1 MSLDQREQ
9 LDAQLRGA
17 GISGD
22 ESVDAERE
30 NFAKLMSGIPVPE
43 GIRVQEISIGER
55 PALRV
60 TADAGADP
68 GTLLYF
74 HGGSHVVGSPR
85 TALGLTAGLVIRTG
99 ITAISLDYRLAP
111 EHPFP
116 ADVQDVVAAY
126 RELLQQG
133 HAPESIAFAG
143 DSAGGGLTI
152 TGALAARDVGLPMP
166 AAIVAF
172 SPGLDAT
179 RTGESMTTKAD
190 ADPLLNRTSID
201 RLSRYYVGDQDRRN
215 PLLSPAVTADFTG
228 LPPIL
233 VQVGTNEL
241 LLDDARRLA
250 LRASDAEVDV
260 ILDITAKV
268 PHVFQSF
275 THALDEADEA
285 LDRAALFLRQRV
297 HRPDSLGPAT
307 SGPLPYWSIQD
318 TLQNT
323 RPS

>member
-1 MSLDQREQ
+1 MSKVQRER
-9 LDAQLRGA
+9 LDAQLRGT
-17 GISGD
+17 GVQPQR
-22 ESVDAERE
+22 SVSEARE
-30 NFAKLMSGIPVPE
+30 DFAAMMSALPVPE
-43 GIRVQEISIGER
+43 GIRVDEASLGGR

-60 TADAGADP
+60 VPDTGAGS
-68 GTLLYF
+68 GTLLYL

-85 TALGLTAGLVIRTG
+85 TALGLTASLVVRTG
-99 ITAISLDYRLAP
+99 IPAISLDYRLAP

-126 RELLQQG
+126 RELLEQG

-152 TGALAARDVGLPMP
+152 TGALAARDAGLPLP

-179 RTGESMTTKAD
+179 RAGESMVTKAE
-190 ADPLLNRTSID
+190 ADPLLDRASID
-201 RLSRYYVGDQDRRN
+201 HLSSLYVAGQDRRD
-215 PLLSPAVTADFTG
+215 PLLSPAVTADLTG
-228 LPPIL
+228 LPPLL
-233 VQVGTNEL
+233 VQVGTNEM

-260 ILDITAKV
+260 VLDITAKV
-268 PHVFQSF
+268 PHVFQAF
-275 THALDEADEA
+275 TGILDEADEA

-297 HRPDSLGPAT
+297 QASSLSA
-307 SGPLPYWSIQD
+307 SG
-318 TLQNT
+318 
-323 RPS
+323 RAG

>member
-1 MSLDQREQ
+1 MAMSTVQRDR
-9 LDAQLRGA
+9 LDAQLRVAGA
-17 GISGD
+17 
-22 ESVDAERE
+22 ESEQSVGELRE
-30 NFAKLMSGIPVPE
+30 NFARMMSAMPVPE
-43 GIRVQEISIGER
+43 GIRVHETSLGGR
-55 PALRV
+55 PALSV
-60 TADAGADP
+60 GPDTAAES
-68 GTLLYF
+68 GTLLYL

-85 TALGLTAGLVIRTG
+85 TALGLTAGLVVRTG
-99 ITAISLDYRLAP
+99 IPGISLDYRLAP

-126 RELLQQG
+126 RELLDQG
-133 HAPESIAFAG
+133 RVPESIAFAG

-152 TGALAARDVGLPMP
+152 TGALAARDAGLPMP

-179 RTGESMTTKAD
+179 RTGESMMTKAD
-190 ADPLLNRTSID
+190 ADPLLD
-201 RLSRYYVGDQDRRN
+201 RASLDRMSGFYLVDQDRRD
-215 PLLSPAVTADFTG
+215 PLISPAVTADLTG

-233 VQVGTNEL
+233 VQVGTNEM

-260 ILDITAKV
+260 VLDITAKV

-275 THALDEADEA
+275 TDFLDEAGEA

-297 HRPDSLGPAT
+297 RG
-307 SGPLPYWSIQD
+307 
-318 TLQNT
+318 
-323 RPS
+323 

>member
-1 MSLDQREQ
+1 MSAVQRER

-17 GISGD
+17 GVGS
-22 ESVDAERE
+22 EQSVGEIRE
-30 NFAKLMSGIPVPE
+30 NFVKLMNALPVPE
-43 GIRVQEISIGER
+43 GIRVQETSLGGR

-60 TADAGADP
+60 SPAAAGGA
-68 GTLLYF
+68 GILLYL
-74 HGGSHVVGSPR
+74 HGGSHVVGSPW
-85 TALGLTAGLVIRTG
+85 TALGLTAGLVLRTG
-99 ITAISLDYRLAP
+99 IPGISLDYRLAP

-116 ADVQDVVAAY
+116 ADVQDAVAAY
-126 RELLQQG
+126 RELLEQG
-133 HAPESIAFAG
+133 HAPGSIALAG

-152 TGALAARDVGLPMP
+152 AGALAARDAGLPMP

-179 RTGESMTTKAD
+179 RTGQSMVTKAE
-190 ADPLLNRTSID
+190 ADPLLNRASLD
-201 RLSRYYVGDQDRRN
+201 RLSNFYVAGQDRRN
-215 PLLSPAVTADFTG
+215 LLLSPVVAADLTG

-233 VQVGTNEL
+233 VQVGTNEM

-260 ILDITAKV
+260 VLDITAKV

-275 THALDEADEA
+275 TGVLDEADEA

-297 HRPDSLGPAT
+297 RG
-307 SGPLPYWSIQD
+307 
-318 TLQNT
+318 
-323 RPS
+323 